1 MGERCT
7 VEGTVQHVI
16 FQNEENGYTVLG
28 LLTEEGELVTVVGCI
43 PCVAP
48 GEKLTADGLWV
59 SHPSYGQQFAA
70 ETVERL
76 MPETE
81 EELISYLSSGI
92 IKGVGPATAERLVER
107 FGGETLAVIEEE
119 PERLSTV
126 KGITSKRAMEISAA
140 FRELTGLRR
149 VMEFL
154 ARYELPVELAMR
166 LYRTYGADALPR
178 LRADPYLL
186 AGERY
191 GVAFADV
198 DEIALSM
205 GFGGDSPCRTEAA
218 VLYELE
224 HNLGNGHV
232 FLPRPKLLAAT
243 EQLIGAPPELV
254 EQALDTLESR
264 GAVAEERIARVDAC
278 YLRRMYLAESETAR
292 RLLALRDAPR
302 SQGRGVEKL
311 IREMEEQQGIAYAP
325 QQRQAVELAART
337 GVLLL
342 TGGPGTG
349 KTTTVNAILSLYE
362 ALYDRVALCA
372 PTGRA
377 AKRLSELTNHAA
389 STIHRL
395 LEVDYSSGSVRFIH
409 NEKNL
414 LKYDV
419 IILDEMSMVDV
430 KLFQALLAAARYH
443 CRIIMVGD
451 ADQLPSVGPGNIL
464 GEILKAGV
472 VPTVR
477 LTDIFRQAQR
487 SLIVQ
492 NAHRIVEGQMPQK
505 GGPKDD
511 FFLIESNGLACQKL
525 VCDLVSTRLPKA
537 YGFDP
542 VRDIQVLCP
551 TKVGPTGSVELNRR
565 LQDILNPPAKGKG
578 QIGTAES
585 AKILRLGDK
594 VMQVK
599 NDYDITFERAGAE
612 AGVGAYN
619 GDLGIITAVDVDA
632 RSVTVQMDD
641 KKYTY
646 TADQLNELEPAYAVT
661 VHKSQGSEFPA
672 VILPV
677 ADVPAR
683 LCYRNLLYTGVTR
696 ARKLCVLT
704 GTARTEQTM
713 VENVRQNMRYSGLRY
728 LLKDAATPT
737 EEKQEQLSAT

>member
-349 KTTTVNAILSLYE
+349 KTTSTRGI
-362 ALYDRVALCA
+362 VALFEGMGLQVLLLA

-377 AKRLSELTNHAA
+377 AKRMSELCRREAQ
-389 STIHRL
+389 TIHRAL
-395 LEVDYSSGSVRFIH
+395 GMTYNELTGETVFKKNGKEPLEADA
-409 NEKNL
+409 
-414 LKYDV
+414 V
-419 IILDEMSMVDV
+419 IVDEMSMVD
-430 KLFQALLAAARYH
+430 LPLMQALLEAVKPG
-443 CRIIMVGD
+443 CRLV
-451 ADQLPSVGPGNIL
+451 
-464 GEILKAGV
+464 
-472 VPTVR
+472 
-477 LTDIFRQAQR
+477 
-487 SLIVQ
+487 IV
-492 NAHRIVEGQMPQK
+492 
-505 GGPKDD
+505 
-511 FFLIESNGLACQKL
+511 
-525 VCDLVSTRLPKA
+525 
-537 YGFDP
+537 
-542 VRDIQVLCP
+542 
-551 TKVGPTGSVELNRR
+551 
-565 LQDILNPPAKGKG
+565 
-578 QIGTAES
+578 
-585 AKILRLGDK
+585 KI
-594 VMQVK
+594 
-599 NDYDITFERAGAE
+599 NWI
-612 AGVGAYN
+612 
-619 GDLGIITAVDVDA
+619 
-632 RSVTVQMDD
+632 
-641 KKYTY
+641 
-646 TADQLNELEPAYAVT
+646 
-661 VHKSQGSEFPA
+661 
-672 VILPV
+672 
-677 ADVPAR
+677 
-683 LCYRNLLYTGVTR
+683 
-696 ARKLCVLT
+696 
-704 GTARTEQTM
+704 
-713 VENVRQNMRYSGLRY
+713 
-728 LLKDAATPT
+728 
-737 EEKQEQLSAT
+737 

>member
-243 EQLIGAPPELV
+243 EQLIGAPPV
-254 EQALDTLESR
+254 IQYR
-264 GAVAEERIARVDAC
+264 KCG
-278 YLRRMYLAESETAR
+278 
-292 RLLALRDAPR
+292 
-302 SQGRGVEKL
+302 
-311 IREMEEQQGIAYAP
+311 
-325 QQRQAVELAART
+325 
-337 GVLLL
+337 
-342 TGGPGTG
+342 
-349 KTTTVNAILSLYE
+349 
-362 ALYDRVALCA
+362 
-372 PTGRA
+372 
-377 AKRLSELTNHAA
+377 
-389 STIHRL
+389 HRC
-395 LEVDYSSGSVRFIH
+395 DY
-409 NEKNL
+409 
-414 LKYDV
+414 
-419 IILDEMSMVDV
+419 
-430 KLFQALLAAARYH
+430 Q
-443 CRIIMVGD
+443 
-451 ADQLPSVGPGNIL
+451 
-464 GEILKAGV
+464 
-472 VPTVR
+472 
-477 LTDIFRQAQR
+477 
-487 SLIVQ
+487 
-492 NAHRIVEGQMPQK
+492 
-505 GGPKDD
+505 
-511 FFLIESNGLACQKL
+511 
-525 VCDLVSTRLPKA
+525 
-537 YGFDP
+537 
-542 VRDIQVLCP
+542 
-551 TKVGPTGSVELNRR
+551 
-565 LQDILNPPAKGKG
+565 
-578 QIGTAES
+578 
-585 AKILRLGDK
+585 
-594 VMQVK
+594 
-599 NDYDITFERAGAE
+599 
-612 AGVGAYN
+612 
-619 GDLGIITAVDVDA
+619 
-632 RSVTVQMDD
+632 
-641 KKYTY
+641 
-646 TADQLNELEPAYAVT
+646 
-661 VHKSQGSEFPA
+661 
-672 VILPV
+672 
-677 ADVPAR
+677 
-683 LCYRNLLYTGVTR
+683 
-696 ARKLCVLT
+696 
-704 GTARTEQTM
+704 
-713 VENVRQNMRYSGLRY
+713 
-728 LLKDAATPT
+728 
-737 EEKQEQLSAT
+737 

>member
-166 LYRTYGADALPR
+166 LYRTYGEPMR
-178 LRADPYLL
+178 CPVLRADPYLL
-186 AGERY
+186 AGSQLRR
-191 GVAFADV
+191 GLCRCGRDR
-198 DEIALSM
+198 LSM

-264 GAVAEERIARVDAC
+264 GAVVEEQIARVDAC

-302 SQGRGVEKL
+302 PQGRGV
-311 IREMEEQQGIAYAP
+311 
-325 QQRQAVELAART
+325 
-337 GVLLL
+337 
-342 TGGPGTG
+342 
-349 KTTTVNAILSLYE
+349 
-362 ALYDRVALCA
+362 
-372 PTGRA
+372 
-377 AKRLSELTNHAA
+377 
-389 STIHRL
+389 
-395 LEVDYSSGSVRFIH
+395 
-409 NEKNL
+409 
-414 LKYDV
+414 
-419 IILDEMSMVDV
+419 
-430 KLFQALLAAARYH
+430 
-443 CRIIMVGD
+443 
-451 ADQLPSVGPGNIL
+451 
-464 GEILKAGV
+464 
-472 VPTVR
+472 
-477 LTDIFRQAQR
+477 R
-487 SLIVQ
+487 S
-492 NAHRIVEGQMPQK
+492 
-505 GGPKDD
+505 
-511 FFLIESNGLACQKL
+511 
-525 VCDLVSTRLPKA
+525 
-537 YGFDP
+537 
-542 VRDIQVLCP
+542 
-551 TKVGPTGSVELNRR
+551 
-565 LQDILNPPAKGKG
+565 
-578 QIGTAES
+578 
-585 AKILRLGDK
+585 
-594 VMQVK
+594 
-599 NDYDITFERAGAE
+599 
-612 AGVGAYN
+612 
-619 GDLGIITAVDVDA
+619 
-632 RSVTVQMDD
+632 
-641 KKYTY
+641 
-646 TADQLNELEPAYAVT
+646 
-661 VHKSQGSEFPA
+661 
-672 VILPV
+672 
-677 ADVPAR
+677 
-683 LCYRNLLYTGVTR
+683 
-696 ARKLCVLT
+696 
-704 GTARTEQTM
+704 
-713 VENVRQNMRYSGLRY
+713 
-728 LLKDAATPT
+728 
-737 EEKQEQLSAT
+737 